1 MNSGASPRNALG
13 RRAGPPPGTRLHRP
27 LRGLGHGPWAS
38 LARPWSNVL
47 GAVLIAAALGSPAA
61 CATRPPGPTDARCD
75 RDWPLWEAYAAH
87 FISPEGR
94 VIDFLTEDQ
103 STSEGQSYALFF
115 AVVANDRARFDT
127 LLEWTRENLA
137 KGDLGAR
144 LPAWRWGRRD
154 DGSWGVLDPNAASD
168 ADLWIAYALIEGGR
182 VWRDPALGR
191 LGRALLSRVVA
202 REVRALP
209 DLGPMLLPGPVG
221 FDDGAGTWRLNPSYL
236 PVQLLRRFAA
246 LRLAGPWDALIAN
259 TARIAREVAPHG
271 LFPDW
276 VAWREGG
283 FAPDP
288 VHGTKGSYDAVRVYL
303 WNGMLAKG
311 DALAAPLAAAG
322 RGVLA
327 LTKARGDV
335 PEVVDTAVLGG
346 AVTNSGPVGFAGA
359 LLPAAL
365 QSGDEAL
372 AGVLTAR
379 IAKEAH
385 GGLYGTPPLYFDH
398 NLLLFGLG
406 FAEGR
411 YRFAADGALEPRW
424 SSPCADQ

>member
-1 MNSGASPRNALG
+1 VSP
-13 RRAGPPPGTRLHRP
+13 AGTLI
-27 LRGLGHGPWAS
+27 
-38 LARPWSNVL
+38 
-47 GAVLIAAALGSPAA
+47 GAVLLAAALGGPAA
-61 CATRPPGPTDARCD
+61 CATRPPGPAGAGCD

-94 VIDFLTEDQ
+94 VIDSAAADH

-115 AVVANDRARFDT
+115 ALVANDRARFDA
-127 LLEWTRENLA
+127 LLAWTRANLA
-137 KGDLGAR
+137 QGDLAAH

-168 ADLWIAYALIEGGR
+168 ADLWLAYALIEGGR
-182 VWRDPALGR
+182 IWRDPALGR
-191 LGRALLSRVVA
+191 SLASRIVA
-202 REVRALP
+202 DEVRALP
-209 DLGPMLLPGPVG
+209 ELGPTLLPGPVG

-246 LRLAGPWDALIAN
+246 LRLPGPWDALLAS
-259 TARIAREVAPHG
+259 TARMAREVAPHG

-288 VHGTKGSYDAVRVYL
+288 VHGSKGSYDAVRVYL
-303 WNGMLAKG
+303 WNGMLAPG

-322 RGVLA
+322 RGMLA
-327 LTKARGDV
+327 LTKARGAV
-335 PEVVDTAVLGG
+335 PEVVDSAARDG
-346 AVTNSGPVGFAGA
+346 AVTNSGPVGFSGA

-365 QSGDEAL
+365 RAGDEAL
-372 AGVLTAR
+372 GAALSAR
-379 IAKEAH
+379 IAAAAR
-385 GGLYGTPPLYFDH
+385 GPLYGEPPRYFDH

-424 SSPCADQ
+424 SSPCAEH